1 MNNLNHY
8 VIAIGEMVLR
18 SEDPQ
23 KYDWELISI
32 VYDISD
38 SHSANS
44 GFLYFGNKVIPT
56 VIGING
62 EPMAIANKIRE
73 FRNAMAE
80 QTGKKF
86 KQLLIQMERE
96 TGRIKIDFDFD
107 KGNKWTIVPSRLKE
121 MREELRP
128 KFD

>member
-8 VIAIGEMVLR
+8 IIEIGEMVLR

-44 GFLYFGNKVIPT
+44 GFLYTNEKTIPT
-56 VIGING
+56 GIGIDT

-96 TGRIKIDFDFD
+96 TGRIKIDLILI
-107 KGNKWTIVPSRLKE
+107 KAINGPSYLAV
-121 MREELRP
+121 
-128 KFD
+128 